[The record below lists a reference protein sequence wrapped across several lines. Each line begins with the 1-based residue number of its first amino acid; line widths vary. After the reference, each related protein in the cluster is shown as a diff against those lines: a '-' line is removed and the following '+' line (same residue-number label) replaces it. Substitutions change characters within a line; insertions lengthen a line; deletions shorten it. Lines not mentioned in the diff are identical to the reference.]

1 MGRMSTSVAVR
12 KHLASLQRKTKG
24 KAAISDSTLKGY
36 RSTLRRVEKYS
47 RYLPATKEA
56 VEKAIGHPGESSINK
71 RISRYDCINR
81 FFKDVADSGIPN
93 PCDEISRPR
102 KSDEIRTQELVDQYL
117 ELREISAESDAVVKN
132 DRRVLKRLV
141 DVSPTLPASV
151 TQIGKALGPRK
162 GSLKDPE
169 EGYAQT
175 TRRLHYTLLHAFFEW
190 RGVQDRGIPNPLAS
204 ITKPRVSKTER
215 RIFTDEEMG
224 KLVDAAENDMDR
236 SLILFLFDSGVRIGE
251 VPDMTVSDINKGRVQ
266 VKGKSGP
273 RSASVSPEME
283 EILRG
288 QADEN
293 GNIWWDER
301 GPLSLSQLTYRY
313 TRTVKAAGLIGK
325 KLGPHT
331 ARHTFATDWLR
342 AHAGEFELQKQLGHA
357 NISTTHEYS
366 HLVDNDVAAAHKM
379 AGLTARLGLFG
390 DCESTRGTNEDEIA
404 VPDVLDPNGAPL
416 VVSRAEIAAM
426 VAAEVRRERADEAL
440 RQREARTQVSVER
453 LVQEKCMELEG
464 GRPSITLPAP
474 VARMILDDHKAG
486 HSLSAIWR
494 KYSVYYPFSRAWLTN
509 ALADGRLEQ
518 MAERDSETP

>member
-56 VEKAIGHPGESSINK
+56 VEKAIGLPGESSINK

-81 FFKDVADSGIPN
+81 FFKDVADSGILN
-93 PCDEISRPR
+93 PCDEIQRPR
-102 KSDEIRTQELVDQYL
+102 KSDETRTQELVDQYL
-117 ELREISAESDAVVKN
+117 EMREISVQSYATFKN

-141 DVSPTLPASV
+141 DMCPTLPASLA
-151 TQIGKALGPRK
+151 QIGKVIGPRK
-162 GSLKDPE
+162 DSDPE
-169 EGYAQT
+169 KGYEQA
-175 TRRLHYTLLHAFFEW
+175 TRRLHYTVLYGFFEW
-190 RGVQDRGIPNPLAS
+190 EDVVALGIPNLLKK
-204 ITKPRVSKTER
+204 IKKPKVGKTEK
-215 RIFTDEEMG
+215 RIFTDEEVF
-224 KLVDAAENDMDR
+224 KLVEAAADPLDR
-236 SLILFLFDSGVRIGE
+236 TLILFLFDTGARIGE
-251 VPDMTVSDINKGRVQ
+251 VHGIKVSGINSGRIQ
-266 VKGKSGP
+266 VTGKTGNH
-273 RSASVSPEME
+273 SVSISPAME
-283 EILRG
+283 QMLRDI
-288 QADEN
+288 ANEN
-293 GNIWWDER
+293 GDIWWDEQ
-301 GPLSLSQLTYRY
+301 GPLRLGQLTYRF
-313 TRTVKAAGLIGK
+313 TRAVKAAGLTGK

-331 ARHTFATDWLR
+331 ARHTFGTEWARMQGGT
-342 AHAGEFELQKQLGHA
+342 FQLQKQLGHT
-357 NISTTHEYS
+357 NISTTQEYG
-366 HLVDNDVAAAHKM
+366 HLVGEDVSAAHK
-379 AGLTARLGLFG
+379 TAAVTNKLGLFG
-390 DCESTRGTNEDEIA
+390 VCESTGCTNEDEIA

-426 VAAEVRRERADEAL
+426 VAAEVRRARADEAL